1 MELQQ
6 TQTLIAETLVL
17 KAMKQ
22 RSIYCKY
29 LDILHLEQITITC
42 ITDNKSLYDVSKS
55 LTSTT
60 DRRLRVEIAT
70 IKTTLW
76 KKARET

>member
-17 KAMKQ
+17 KEVKQ
-22 RSIYCKY
+22 QCIYCKY
-29 LDILHLEQITITC
+29 LDILNLEDITITC
-42 ITDNKSLYDVSKS
+42 ITDNKSLYDVNKS

-70 IKTTLW
+70 I
-76 KKARET
+76 

>member
-17 KAMKQ
+17 KAVKQ
-22 RSIYCKY
+22 QCIYCKY
-29 LDILHLEQITITC
+29 LDILNLEDITITC
-42 ITDNKSLYDVSKS
+42 ITDNKSLYDVNKS

-70 IKTTLW
+70 I
-76 KKARET
+76 

>member
-17 KAMKQ
+17 KAVKQ
-22 RSIYCKY
+22 HCIYCKY
-29 LDILHLEQITITC
+29 LDILHLEHITITC

-60 DRRLRVEIAT
+60 DRRPRVEIAT
-70 IKTTLW
+70 I
-76 KKARET
+76 